1 MNTAYC
7 TVYCTAH
14 CTVHCTVHCTA
25 LFSVQVHCLFCVVHD
40 MMRGESFRWRRI
52 DTGSL
57 LHSRNVWN
65 FELYTAHCTLHTSY
79 HCTPYTVHW
88 PAHYKLHTARWTQ
101 HIIADCTMYTDLHT
115 VTNIIQTAHWPAHFT
130 QNTAHMPHC
139 TLHTDLHT
147 AHKTII
153 CAHLAWWY
161 PCDNHWLAQTMF
173 LILDLHC
180 TVLHWTSTYLA
191 ELYQELKHILVKKP
205 AK

>member
-1 MNTAYC
+1 MNTVYC
-7 TVYCTAH
+7 TVYCT
-14 CTVHCTVHCTA
+14 VHCTVNCTA
-25 LFSVQVHCLFCVVHD
+25 LFSVQEHCIFCVVND

-65 FELYTAHCTLHTSY
+65 FE
-79 HCTPYTVHW
+79 
-88 PAHYKLHTARWTQ
+88 LHTARWTQ

-147 AHKTII
+147 SHRTQHTCHTVHCTLTCTQHTEHRTLHTII
-153 CAHLAWWY
+153 FAHLAWWY

-180 TVLHWTSTYLA
+180 TEPT
-191 ELYQELKHILVKKP
+191 QI
-205 AK
+205 